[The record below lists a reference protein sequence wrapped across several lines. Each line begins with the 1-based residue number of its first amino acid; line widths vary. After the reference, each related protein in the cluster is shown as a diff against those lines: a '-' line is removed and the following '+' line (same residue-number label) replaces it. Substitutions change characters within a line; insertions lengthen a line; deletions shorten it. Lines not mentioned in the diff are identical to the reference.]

1 VDAIAMPDVIHRT
14 RAPGSGRMGLKGGL
28 RLQAVATLPAAT
40 ACHAEASGLG
50 PNHQREFGL

>member
-1 VDAIAMPDVIHRT
+1 MPDVIHRT